1 MREFVNLKMGKC
13 IIFDFGGVLVD
24 WNPHYLYD
32 KYFGSRK
39 KADWFL
45 GNICTPAWNVQMD
58 AGKPF
63 AEGID
68 EKIAEH
74 PEWEKEIRMY
84 WDDWEQMMGEQIT
97 GMQTLLE
104 ELRAQGYALY
114 GLSNW
119 SAETFNRVRNRYPIF
134 GLLDGMVI
142 SGEEHVAKPDA
153 RIYEILLQR
162 YHIAPKE
169 AIFVDDNK
177 PNTDAAETLGIRGIV
192 FQSAEQTRTAIAQ
205 TAGGNR
211 YAQEDLREAVRVL
224 RAGGVILYPTDTVWG
239 IGCDATNEAAVQRI
253 FDIKH
258 RADSKSM
265 LVLLDGAGKLQG
277 YVERVPDTAWTLLEA
292 SEGGKPLTIIY
303 PRAKNLAKNLTAED
317 GSIGIRITQEAF
329 SRALCEQLHRP
340 IVSTSANIS
349 GEKAASTFREIAPE
363 IREAVDYVCQFRR
376 EDETKHKPSSIIKI
390 DEAERITVIRE

>member
-1 MREFVNLKMGKC
+1 M
-13 IIFDFGGVLVD
+13 VD

-32 KYFGSRK
+32 TYFGSK
-39 KADWFL
+39 EKADWFL
-45 GNICTPAWNVQMD
+45 SHICTQTWNAQMD
-58 AGKPF
+58 GGKPF
-63 AEGID
+63 AEGIA
-68 EKIAEH
+68 EKIAEF

-84 WDDWEQMMGEQIT
+84 WDDWEQMMGEQIA

-119 SAETFNRVRNRYPIF
+119 SAETFNRVRDRYPIF

-153 RIYEILLQR
+153 RIFEILLQR
-162 YHIAPKE
+162 YHIVPQE

-177 PNTDAAETLGIRGIV
+177 PNIDAAMALGIRGIV

-205 TAGGNR
+205 MAGDTR
-211 YAQEDLREAVRVL
+211 YAAADLREAVRVL

-303 PRAKNLAKNLTAED
+303 PKAKNLAKNLIAED
-317 GSIGIRITQEAF
+317 GSVGIRITREAF

-349 GEKAASTFREIAPE
+349 GEPAAKVFREIAPE
-363 IREAVDYVCQFRR
+363 IREAVDYVCLFRR
-376 EDETKHKPSSIIKI
+376 EDETPHKPSSIIKI
-390 DEAERITVIRE
+390 DEAERITIIRE